1 MSEFRDI
8 TAQQRRATPI
18 VPAQSVAGR
27 TLMLLVAIMT
37 FLSAVTFGGV
47 MLVQKSAM
55 SWSAE
60 VAREVTIQVRPI
72 EGEDMAANLGLA
84 QSIAAETPGVSGAR
98 TLSEAESRDLLR
110 PWLGDSVDLEGIAVP
125 RLVTVQLTDPASADI
140 DRLRSELQ
148 AVPGATLDTHAAW
161 RQQLSTMAG
170 TIVITGVLSL
180 ALIVAATVLAVVFAT
195 RGTMASN
202 RDIVDVLHFIGASNR
217 FIAGEFRGRF
227 LKIGLRGGIGGGV
240 AALVFFVIAGVATS
254 GFLPANSS
262 AQLGVLF
269 GDFSL
274 GLAGIAGILVLIP
287 IIAGLT
293 ALTSEVTVRRF
304 LAQIA

>member
-8 TAQQRRATPI
+8 TEQERRATPI

-47 MLVQKSAM
+47 ILVHKSAA

-72 EGEDMAANLGLA
+72 EGEDMTANLSLA
-84 QSIAAETPGVSGAR
+84 QSIAAETPGVSRAR
-98 TLSEAESRDLLR
+98 ILTERESRDLLR
-110 PWLGDSVDLEGIAVP
+110 PWLGDSVDLETLSVP
-125 RLVTVQLTDPASADI
+125 RLVAVALDDPANADI
-140 DRLRSELQ
+140 ERLRSELD
-148 AVPGATLDTHAAW
+148 AVPGASLDTHAAW
-161 RQQLSTMAG
+161 RRQLSTMAG
-170 TIVITGVLSL
+170 TIVVTGVLSL
-180 ALIVAATVLAVVFAT
+180 ALIATATVLAVVFAT

-227 LKIGLRGGIGGGV
+227 LMIGFRGGMIGGVG
-240 AALVFFVIAGVATS
+240 ALMFFVIAGFATA
-254 GFLPANSS
+254 GLLPASSS

-274 GLAGIAGILVLIP
+274 GFAGIAGILLLIP
-287 IIAGLT
+287 VVAGLT